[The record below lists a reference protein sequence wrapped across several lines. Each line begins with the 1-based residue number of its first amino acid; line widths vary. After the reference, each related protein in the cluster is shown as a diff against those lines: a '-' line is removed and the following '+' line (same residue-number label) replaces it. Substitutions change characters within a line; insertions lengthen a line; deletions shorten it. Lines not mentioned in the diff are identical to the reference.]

1 MARPIKNFCDYFPHD
16 RDMRN
21 HKKVKAIRTKF
32 GIQGYAIWSMVLETL
47 TGSDGNVLEYTDLEF
62 ELLSGDYGISGAE
75 IRRVVDYCISLE
87 MIFIKDGFFYS
98 ESLNERLAPV
108 YEKRRVNVRKS
119 SKQLRVN
126 GKFADNNTADA
137 VVSVTETP
145 QSKVNKSKVNNTNTI
160 TPSEEGGETSNQIVG
175 IKKSDG
181 LKISNPKKKVAAK
194 KKGKN
199 PDSEPYWKD
208 IRFKWIWF
216 NKTHLRFDPQPIP
229 ERDYSHMH
237 RIIEKLRERAVG
249 QAVEWTEKNALE
261 RWEKF
266 LTIAY
271 TKDDWLG
278 KNFLLGNL
286 ESKMQKIFNLI
297 DNPNGQHK
305 STDSS
310 VGKTI
315 EFDRP

>member
-21 HKKVKAIRTKF
+21 HKKIKAIRTKF
-32 GIQGYAIWSMVLETL
+32 GITGYAIWVMILETL
-47 TGSDGNVLEYTDLEF
+47 TGSDGNVFEYSDIEF
-62 ELLSGDYGISGAE
+62 ELLSGDYGVSGAE
-75 IRRVVDYCISLE
+75 IRQVTDYCILLE
-87 MIFIKDGFFYS
+87 MLFLKDGFVSS

-119 SKQLRVN
+119 SKQLRVH

-145 QSKVNKSKVNNTNTI
+145 QSKVKYSKVNNTNTL
-160 TPSEEGGETSNQIVG
+160 SNSDELGDLKKDVPNIG
-175 IKKSDG
+175 IKK
-181 LKISNPKKKVAAK
+181 NQEPKKKVAPK
-194 KKGKN
+194 KKGRN
-199 PDSEPYWKD
+199 PDSEPYWKE
-208 IRFKWIWF
+208 IRARWIWF
-216 NKTHLRFDPQPIP
+216 NKTHLIFDPQPIP

-249 QAVEWTEKNALE
+249 QAVEWTEQNALD

-266 LTIAY
+266 LTAAY
-271 TKDDWLG
+271 TKDEWLA

-286 ESKMQKIFNLI
+286 ETKMQKIFNLI
-297 DNPNGQHK
+297 DNPNGQQK
-305 STDSS
+305 STAKS